1 MVVYNKSA
9 SLVMKLVV
17 QVNDDDDGNWANFKA
32 RRDPGQD
39 PGIDPDELGSWG
51 NAVDQHL

>member
-1 MVVYNKSA
+1 
-9 SLVMKLVV
+9 MKLVV